1 MSLLFLLIFSE
12 ITLSHIRSIAIFA
25 PRIIHV
31 NEPSVLNTDEILL
44 SALVKNEKFMFDEKS
59 ILKKYWFI
67 QNREAKRAAAVNK
80 AITMFFIVS
89 LLDSI

>member
-31 NEPSVLNTDEILL
+31 NEPSVLNTDAGAC
-44 SALVKNEKFMFDEKS
+44 SYKVKGSE
-59 ILKKYWFI
+59 
-67 QNREAKRAAAVNK
+67 
-80 AITMFFIVS
+80 
-89 LLDSI
+89 LDPIGSDNCTGTTLT